1 MTKTEK
7 PPLHRTLH
15 DCDRELS
22 RQRPNHSQAPDG
34 EIWSCP
40 CGRCFEHVCDEAEG
54 CRWDLVTRS
63 DATPSFPAAS
73 PAPEDQDRELVKQVQ
88 NLTMDV
94 SLLDK
99 IEGPVKAEHLPRAID
114 RLGSVLERML
124 DVVPEFKG
132 GSQLVNQLGAD
143 LACLRNAAREACCRA
158 GVSWTS
164 EYDKER
170 WRRLLF
176 EGREK
181 PKASSTVLLQG
192 AKPDMPESEVSH
204 CLLDE
209 IDGPITAEH
218 LPRAVNR
225 MENTVIQMLE
235 SVPKFEGAERFAGQL
250 GGEMACLRDAAREVC
265 HQAGTHWPS
274 ERDKE
279 RLIRFFFESRASETG
294 KWPPP

>member
-7 PPLHRTLH
+7 PLLHRTLQ

-34 EIWSCP
+34 EIWTCP
-40 CGRCFEHVCDEAEG
+40 CGRCFEHVCDEADG

-63 DATPSFPAAS
+63 DTAPSSPAAS
-73 PAPEDQDRELVKQVQ
+73 PDPD
-88 NLTMDV
+88 LTIGA
-94 SLLDK
+94 SLLDE
-99 IEGPVKAEHLPRAID
+99 IEEPVKAEHLPRAID
-114 RLGSVLERML
+114 RLGSVLEQML
-124 DVVPEFKG
+124 DVVPEFEG
-132 GSQLVNQLGAD
+132 GSQLVNQLGAE

-181 PKASSTVLLQG
+181 PKASSTVLLQD
-192 AKPDMPESEVSH
+192 AKPDMTESEVSH

-225 MENTVIQMLE
+225 MENAVIQMLE
-235 SVPKFEGAERFAGQL
+235 SVPKFEEDERFAGQL

-265 HQAGTHWPS
+265 RQTGTHWPS

-294 KWPPP
+294 KMPPP

>member
-1 MTKTEK
+1 M
-7 PPLHRTLH
+7 P
-15 DCDRELS
+15 
-22 RQRPNHSQAPDG
+22 
-34 EIWSCP
+34 
-40 CGRCFEHVCDEAEG
+40 
-54 CRWDLVTRS
+54 
-63 DATPSFPAAS
+63 
-73 PAPEDQDRELVKQVQ
+73 VKQSQ
-88 NLTMDV
+88 NLTVDV
-94 SLLDK
+94 SLLDE

-124 DVVPEFKG
+124 DAVPEFEG
-132 GSQLVNQLGAD
+132 GRQLVNQLGAD

-176 EGREK
+176 EGSEK
-181 PKASSTVLLQG
+181 PKASSTVLLQD
-192 AKPDMPESEVSH
+192 AKPNMTESEVSH

-209 IDGPITAEH
+209 IDGPITAVH

-235 SVPKFEGAERFAGQL
+235 SAPKFEEDERFAGQL
-250 GGEMACLRDAAREVC
+250 GGEMACLRNAAREVC
-265 HQAGTHWPS
+265 RQAGTHWPS

-279 RLIRFFFESRASETG
+279 RLIRFFFESRTSETG
-294 KWPPP
+294 KKPPP

>member
-34 EIWSCP
+34 EI
-40 CGRCFEHVCDEAEG
+40 
-54 CRWDLVTRS
+54 
-63 DATPSFPAAS
+63 PAAS
-73 PAPEDQDRELVKQVQ
+73 PAPEDQDRELQPGSMPVKQSQ
-88 NLTMDV
+88 NLTVDV
-94 SLLDK
+94 SLLDE

-124 DVVPEFKG
+124 DAVPEFEEG
-132 GSQLVNQLGAD
+132 RQLVNQLGAD

-176 EGREK
+176 EGSEK
-181 PKASSTVLLQG
+181 PKASSTVLLQD
-192 AKPDMPESEVSH
+192 AKPDMTESEVSH

-209 IDGPITAEH
+209 IDGPITAVH

-235 SVPKFEGAERFAGQL
+235 SAPKFEEDERFAGQL
-250 GGEMACLRDAAREVC
+250 GGEMAYLRNAAREVC
-265 HQAGTHWPS
+265 RQAGTHWPS

-279 RLIRFFFESRASETG
+279 RLIRFFFESRTSETG
-294 KWPPP
+294 KKPPP